1 MGNILSRSPAH
12 SKKLPL
18 TGHISFYS
26 NPIFN
31 SSKLLPPPC
40 AKLSQSMSAK
50 LVSRWVTPA
59 GSSTASSTA
68 SSPTE
73 QWTKT
78 PSRKRTTHSRP
89 SSIPLAQAN
98 TSPAQLWSIWSHLS
112 SMPSE
117 NPSIQSSTTP
127 SSSSLAKKT
136 RQTTTLVATT
146 PSARRSST
154 MCSTESVSCP
164 TTVPVFRVSLSSIPS
179 VAAPVPASPPFL
191 WSVSRSTTAKR
202 LSSSSRFTPLLRS
215 LPPLLSPTIQS

>member
-1 MGNILSRSPAH
+1 MGIRKSC
-12 SKKLPL
+12 PL
-18 TGHISFYS
+18 QVTYLFIRIHF
-26 NPIFN
+26 FN
-31 SSKLLPPPC
+31 SSTLLPPSC

-50 LVSRWVTPA
+50 PVSRWVTPA
-59 GSSTASSTA
+59 GSSTALSTA

-98 TSPAQLWSIWSHLS
+98 TSPAQSWSIWSHLS

-117 NPSIQSSTTP
+117 NPSIPSSTTQ

-164 TTVPVFRVSLSSIPS
+164 TTVPVFRASLYSIPS
-179 VAAPVPASPPFL
+179 VAVPV
-191 WSVSRSTTAKR
+191 
-202 LSSSSRFTPLLRS
+202 
-215 LPPLLSPTIQS
+215 